1 MVPHSGNHKKYI
13 NKNPLM
19 NLVISNFV
27 NQVKQLVDSEDINN
41 ILDVGCGEGFIINSL
56 KKNNLIGIDIS
67 ENALTIAK
75 KNNPECMLCKG
86 NIYGLPL
93 KKNSFDLVIA
103 LEVLE
108 HLDNFEIAINEI
120 KRVTV
125 KYCLFSV
132 PNEPYFKLMN
142 LLRGKNITRFGN
154 DIEHVQSWSTN
165 EFALLLEKHFE
176 VMAIKTPFPWTLVL
190 CKKTLD

>member
-1 MVPHSGNHKKYI
+1 MEPHSGNHKKYI
-13 NKNPLM
+13 NKNPLI

-27 NQVKQLVDSEDINN
+27 NQVKQLVYSEDINN
-41 ILDVGCGEGFIINSL
+41 ILDAGCGEGFIINSL
-56 KKNNLIGIDIS
+56 KTKHLIGIDIS

-75 KNNPECMLCKG
+75 KNNPGCMLCKG
-86 NIYGLPL
+86 NIYGLPF
-93 KKNSFDLVIA
+93 KKNSFDLVIV

-108 HLDNFEIAINEI
+108 HLDDFEIAINEI
-120 KRVTV
+120 KRVAV

-154 DIEHVQSWSTN
+154 DIEHVQSWSAN
-165 EFALLLEKHFE
+165 DFVLLLKKHFE
-176 VMAIKTPFPWTLVL
+176 VVSIKTPFPWTLVL
-190 CKKTLD
+190 CKKALD